1 MAKLSNKYIFVK
13 KTDKNRKIGK
23 FSLTLLNKKTKMSDW
38 QQRTRLL
45 VGEEAAARLRAAHV
59 LIVGVGGV
67 GAYAAETIARAGV
80 GKITLVDGDTVST
93 SNINRQLPALHSTV
107 GLAKVDV
114 VAQRIADINP
124 EVVVDAHREFIT
136 AESAATLLD
145 SGFDYVVDAI
155 DSISAK
161 VALIAECQLRRIKII
176 SSMGAG
182 GRIDPTKVQYAD
194 LWATH
199 SDGLARAVRERLK
212 QRGLRR
218 ALPVVWS
225 SEQPRRN
232 ALIMTDEIEGKRS
245 SYGTVAYL
253 PAMFGLMLGA
263 QVIRKLTQL

>member
-1 MAKLSNKYIFVK
+1 
-13 KTDKNRKIGK
+13 
-23 FSLTLLNKKTKMSDW
+23 MSDW

-59 LIVGVGGV
+59 LRVGVGGV
-67 GAYAAETIARAGV
+67 GGYAAETIARAGV
-80 GKITLVDGDTVST
+80 GRITLVDGDTVST
-93 SNINRQLPALHSTV
+93 SNINRQLPALHSTI

-124 EVVVDAHREFIT
+124 EVVVDARREFIT

-161 VALIAECQLRRIKII
+161 VALIAECQLRHIKII

-182 GRIDPTKVQYAD
+182 GRIDPTKVHYAD

-199 SDGLARAVRERLK
+199 SDVLARAVRERLK